1 MESDKNIPVLKRD
14 FLVLDMIAKNL
25 SNLEIMRELYI
36 YTYCNS
42 LLKEVIIM
50 IGDVLK
56 RTRAIYGYTA
66 TEMSSLLT
74 ISKSYLSEIENN
86 KKQPSLDL
94 LRKYSEIYGI
104 KLSSLILLSEKIEET
119 DDKED
124 NGKKGDIFIKKLMIG
139 LINGM
144 SKGDE

>member
-1 MESDKNIPVLKRD
+1 
-14 FLVLDMIAKNL
+14 
-25 SNLEIMRELYI
+25 
-36 YTYCNS
+36 
-42 LLKEVIIM
+42 M